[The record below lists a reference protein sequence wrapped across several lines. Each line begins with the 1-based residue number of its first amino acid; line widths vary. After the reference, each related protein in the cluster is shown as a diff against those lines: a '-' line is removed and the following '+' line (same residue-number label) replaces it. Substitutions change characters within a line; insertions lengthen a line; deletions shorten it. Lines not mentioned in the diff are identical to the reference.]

1 MVEFPPYKWDVGGSN
16 PSQGTSFVS
25 VDVEKSTIGSYGQK
39 DVVELASIHQVSTI
53 TTYLYTVGR
62 FKENTVKMVRNKRGL
77 TTYKFI
83 MLL

>member
-1 MVEFPPYKWDVGGSN
+1 MD
-16 PSQGTSFVS
+16 
-25 VDVEKSTIGSYGQK
+25 QK

-83 MLL
+83 MPI